1 MSVCRPGLLAAILG
15 AALLAAAAAPGL
27 EERLSALRPQ
37 RPMSYF
43 ELAEEIADAPQD
55 QAQRDLARRLFGL
68 AGALDPRRLGRSA
81 CLALYDLEP
90 DENAKRRL
98 LILAALLDERV
109 AGGGREPDR
118 PVWADRAAALAVSEA
133 IGHYRRGEGSKAI
146 NRINAPGAADLLE
159 SCGGMVFRGGPER
172 FIEDCKTYRG
182 ARRPGVP
189 ASDLLTMLRFEAAL
203 LAGEKRSWSQDLLLG
218 GGRPL
223 LEVDPDRLADSLG
236 ADPALACWR
245 AGRWQRCE

>member
-1 MSVCRPGLLAAILG
+1 MIRRPGLVAAIFS
-15 AALLAAAAAPGL
+15 AALLAAAWAPAL
-27 EERLSALRPQ
+27 EDRLAALRPQ
-37 RPMSYF
+37 RPMAYF
-43 ELAEEIADAPQD
+43 ELAEEIADSPQD

-68 AGALDPRRLGRSA
+68 AGVLDPRRLGRSA
-81 CLALYDLEP
+81 CLAIYDLEP

-98 LILAALLDERV
+98 LVLAALLDERA
-109 AGGGREPDR
+109 AGSGREPER
-118 PVWADRAAALAVSEA
+118 PAWADRAAALAVSEA

-146 NRINAPGAADLLE
+146 NRINAPGAAALLE
-159 SCGGMVFRGGPER
+159 ACSGMIFRGGAER

-236 ADPALACWR
+236 ADPAFACWR
-245 AGRWQRCE
+245 GGRWQRCE